1 MRILADENFPLVAVE
16 ALQQQGHN
24 VIWIRNDTP
33 GVSDRVILA
42 RAQAENRIIVTF
54 DKDFGELAFRFGL
67 PALSGIILFRIT
79 PSSPERITEIVLA
92 VLASRTD
99 LAGNFTV
106 VENDRIRMKPL
117 GNL

>member
-16 ALQQQGHN
+16 ALQQQGHD
-24 VIWIRNDTP
+24 VIWIR
-33 GVSDRVILA
+33 SD
-42 RAQAENRIIVTF
+42 VTF

-79 PSSPERITEIVLA
+79 PSSPERIAEVVVA
-92 VLASRTD
+92 VLATGAD
-99 LAGNFTV
+99 FAGNFTV